1 MNEFFSGGGNENSV
15 ESAGN
20 NDANLN
26 LAAEAE
32 PTENVRPEINLTAK
46 NNIYREIA
54 KNALKNWNG
63 LSENDALEAVAG
75 KSVEELE
82 QQVYAGDSIKAAV
95 GGIFHALERRG
106 VKFGDEEQG
115 SLLENILNGSKDD
128 NHSIIRDL
136 KDGLKPMARLSEIDP
151 TSENSLEN
159 FTLDVLEGIHTDW
172 IKHNSNKFF
181 DEKRVDKMY
190 QFMPLELIG
199 FKEAKADNLFLA
211 PILEAA
217 GFKVD
222 DERLEKAYEA
232 RQQKFF
238 EENDLFARGK
248 LESSRTLQKMF
259 RMNFE
264 NEEVPEELKKIDE
277 TLTDW
282 EFWRDRGPSK
292 IARQIHDKNIDTF
305 YKREGFESN
314 WPSVLRGYSDRKG
327 QYYEDLK
334 IDTLFDGWPAERLNI
349 HSANEFVKNGISL
362 EKVLKKLPRNI
373 IEEFL
378 SKEGEA

>member
-15 ESAGN
+15 ESAGD

-32 PTENVRPEINLTAK
+32 PTESVRPETNLTAEYDM
-46 NNIYREIA
+46 YRRIA
-54 KNALKNWNG
+54 KNVLYNLNG
-63 LSENDALEAVAG
+63 LSAG
-75 KSVEELE
+75 SP
-82 QQVYAGDSIKAAV
+82 IKAAV

-106 VKFGDEEQG
+106 VKFGDEEQD
-115 SLLENILNGSKDD
+115 SLFENILNGSKAA

-136 KDGLKPMARLSEIDP
+136 KDELKPMARLSEIDP

-159 FTLDVLEGIHTDW
+159 FTLDVLESVHTDW
-172 IKHNSNKFF
+172 IKNNSKKFF

-199 FKEAKADNLFLA
+199 FKEAKADILFLA

-222 DERLEKAYEA
+222 DKRLEKAYEA

-238 EENDLFARGK
+238 EENDLFTRGK
-248 LESSRTLQKMF
+248 LESSTTLQKMF

-282 EFWRDRGPSK
+282 EFWRDHGPSR
-292 IARQIHDKNIDTF
+292 IARQIRDKNIDAF
-305 YKREGFESN
+305 YKREGFRSN
-314 WPSVLRGYSDRKG
+314 WPTVLRDYSKREG
-327 QYYEDLK
+327 TYYENLT
-334 IDTLFDGWPAERLNI
+334 IGTLFDGWPAERLDI
-349 HSANEFVKNGISL
+349 PSANEFVKNGISL
-362 EKVLKKLPRNI
+362 EKVLKKLPRNVV
-373 IEEFL
+373 ERLL
-378 SKEGEA
+378 SEEGEA